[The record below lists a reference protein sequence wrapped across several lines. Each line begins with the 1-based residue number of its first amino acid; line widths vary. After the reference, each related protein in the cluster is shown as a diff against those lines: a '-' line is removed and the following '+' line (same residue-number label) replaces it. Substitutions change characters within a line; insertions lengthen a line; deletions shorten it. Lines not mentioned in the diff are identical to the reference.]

1 MEWQKIN
8 SFYNVVV
15 CGSFTKAAEAM
26 FRTQSAISQQ
36 MNHLEKEIGCQLF
49 ERPIHRRI
57 KLTYPGEKLFAF
69 AENTIKSYEQMLGE
83 IRATKKLHRGPLKLG
98 SPYNLL
104 RTILGEKFENYKK
117 KYPLVELTIYDRAPK
132 VVLELLDQGIIDVGA
147 VLESICPKN
156 LSVFRWKPVNGF
168 LMTPI
173 GHPLAKL
180 KPTSITFEKIA
191 RYPIISYPKNLQ
203 YTSRTFLD
211 KELYA
216 AGLSYKIAM
225 EASSIDLAMQYVKKG
240 VGIHITVLQNDL
252 EGIDQSEL
260 SFIPLSHLFEPDNL
274 ALVVRNVNVL
284 LPYQKKFMELI
295 LGFKIE

>member
-15 CGSFTKAAEAM
+15 QGSLTRAAEAV

-36 MNHLEKEIGCQLF
+36 MYSLEEEIGAPLF

-69 AENTIKSYEQMLGE
+69 AENAIKDYEQMLGE
-83 IRATKKLHRGPLKLG
+83 IRATQKTHRGPLKLG

-104 RTILGEKFENYKK
+104 RTILGEKLEDYKK
-117 KYPLVELTIYDRAPK
+117 SYPLVELTIFDRAPK
-132 VVLELLDQGIIDVGA
+132 VVLELLDQGIIDIGA

-156 LSVFRWKPVNGF
+156 LSVFRWKAVDGF

-180 KPTSITFEKIA
+180 KHESITLEKIA
-191 RYPIISYPKNLQ
+191 RYPIISYPRDLQ
-203 YTSRTFLD
+203 YTSRSFLD

-216 AGLSYKIAM
+216 AGLKYRIAM
-225 EASSIDLAMQYVKKG
+225 EASTIDLAMQYVIKG
-240 VGIHITVLQNDL
+240 LGIHITVLQKDL
-252 EGIDQSEL
+252 ESIDQSNL
-260 SFIPLSHLFEPDNL
+260 CFLPLSHLFEPDNL
-274 ALVVRNVNVL
+274 ALVVRNVSAL
-284 LPYQKKFMELI
+284 LPYQIKFMELI
-295 LGFKIE
+295 LGSKI